1 MKRLIENDESVN
13 VDTVLIVCR
22 RSLMKLWSWPYKRI
36 RKEMSM
42 RLPSNRLVLATHV
55 SLISLEAEMV
65 YKTIVPYF
73 FQMGE
78 HVQHYAGGSI
88 SDDFF

>member
-1 MKRLIENDESVN
+1 
-13 VDTVLIVCR
+13 
-22 RSLMKLWSWPYKRI
+22 
-36 RKEMSM
+36 
-42 RLPSNRLVLATHV
+42 
-55 SLISLEAEMV
+55 MV

-88 SDDFF
+88 SDDFLKKKLGLNYIVQVSHRF